1 MTTARIERAPEII
14 IGGFSRPYKFTDVSE
29 IPIQWASF
37 AGQMSQVTQAAK
49 ADTFGVIY
57 NGSAE
62 QFDYLTGT
70 EVSASQTLPESM
82 ISLRLQPQTYAVYP
96 HHDNAAT
103 LAKTC
108 EEIWSKK
115 IPAAGYQPIQAPWFE
130 RYGESFEPTTG
141 DGGLEVWIPIQTP
154 SD

>member
-70 EVSASQTLPESM
+70 EVSASQTAHSSPM
-82 ISLRLQPQTYAVYP
+82 V
-96 HHDNAAT
+96 
-103 LAKTC
+103 
-108 EEIWSKK
+108 
-115 IPAAGYQPIQAPWFE
+115 
-130 RYGESFEPTTG
+130 
-141 DGGLEVWIPIQTP
+141 
-154 SD
+154 